1 MHDTA
6 LHFAQKFFETYT
18 KANGDL
24 LIAEIGSLDVN
35 GSLRSVAPRGSRYV
49 GVDFVAGAGVDRI
62 LDDPYQL
69 PFEDQSVDV
78 MVSSSCFEHSEF
90 FWLLFQEVLRTLK
103 PNGLF
108 YLNAPSNG
116 QFHRYPVDC
125 WRFYPDAG
133 VALQNWGRRV
143 GYRCALLESF
153 VGRQRGNGW
162 NDFVA
167 VFVKDVEYVRQHPN
181 RISTL
186 ETAHTNCITFEN
198 RAISS
203 FSELPEDQQARRKF
217 LSIAQIVNS

>member
-18 KANGDL
+18 KANSDL
-24 LIAEIGSLDVN
+24 FIAEIGSLDVN
-35 GSLRSVAPRGSRYV
+35 GSLRSVAPSGSRYV
-49 GVDFVAGAGVDRI
+49 GLDFVAGAGVDRI

-90 FWLLFQEVLRTLK
+90 FWLLFQEILRTLK

-153 VGRQRGNGW
+153 VGRQQGNGW

-167 VFVKDVEYVRQHPN
+167 VFVKDVEYVRQHPH

-198 RAISS
+198 RAFTR

>member
-18 KANGDL
+18 KANRDL
-24 LIAEIGSLDVN
+24 FIAEIGSLDVN
-35 GSLRSVAPRGSRYV
+35 GSLRSVAPNGNRYV
-49 GVDFVAGAGVDRI
+49 GLDFVAGAGVDRI

-90 FWLLFQEVLRTLK
+90 FWLLFQEVLRTLE

-153 VGRQRGNGW
+153 VGRQRVNGW

-167 VFVKDVEYVRQHPN
+167 VFVKDVACVREHPY
-181 RISTL
+181 RISIL

-198 RAISS
+198 RAITS
-203 FSELPEDQQARRKF
+203 FSELPEDQQARRKIQ
-217 LSIAQIVNS
+217 SIAQIVNS